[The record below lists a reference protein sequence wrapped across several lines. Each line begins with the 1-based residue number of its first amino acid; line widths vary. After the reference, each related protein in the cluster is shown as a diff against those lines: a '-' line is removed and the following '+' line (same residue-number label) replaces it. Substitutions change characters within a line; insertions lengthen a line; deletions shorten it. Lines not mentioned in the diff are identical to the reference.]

1 MSKGEDS
8 YWFRLW
14 KEGIGEE
21 KIGVQRRA
29 VIGLGYGRRGAKIS
43 LKRVKISVF

>member
-21 KIGVQRRA
+21 KGAGVEEKQEQEH
-29 VIGLGYGRRGAKIS
+29 GGE
-43 LKRVKISVF
+43 